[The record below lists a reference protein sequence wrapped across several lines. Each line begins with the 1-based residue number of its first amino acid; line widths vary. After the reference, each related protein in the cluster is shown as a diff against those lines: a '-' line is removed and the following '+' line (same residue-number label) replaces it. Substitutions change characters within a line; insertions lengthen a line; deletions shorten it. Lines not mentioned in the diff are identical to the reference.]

1 MNKLFEETVAGRM
14 RLARN
19 ISSAPSWVPKEG
31 VQVKTSQ
38 IVNGTI
44 MEDDANPYEGVPRPD
59 KSISTLWWLSVIPF
73 TSILGLDHFYLRSPW
88 TGVAK
93 LFTLGGFGLWWLW
106 DALQVSFE
114 KERVLDYGLSTP
126 FDSVTGIAQGM
137 IHDDHDKPSL
147 YEQQTSYGMW
157 FLATLFGFT
166 GIDSIMLGRSW
177 LGIRKLIIFVIMIS
191 VVVPMFT
198 TGGWSFLGIIVL
210 LIFNQE
216 IIGLFA
222 SWGSDVYTL
231 IAKTDSIMTT
241 GMPVPKVAYDAFAW
255 IKKLYVKSV
264 ETDGGM
270 VDVPLSAEL
279 RPTWNTLQEHYMFK
293 EGGISGDELR
303 ARFWIG
309 RVGES
314 ASLPKQSNDPPGN
327 PPITIAGRMIQI
339 MGEWIV
345 LAVKAIYYIFVPPA
359 AVAGLVAEAS
369 MRATQMATEI
379 AERKALEMAAK
390 ASRIQDLE
398 NLLPSGGIGGI
409 TKAAASGGI
418 GGIVKAASGGI
429 GGITKAAAS
438 GGIGGIVKA
447 ASGGI
452 ANAVPTLREMAGGAR
467 EEPLSTEAQIMGATV
482 IALIAGGSL
491 KGLVDYLMKE

>member
-1 MNKLFEETVAGRM
+1 
-14 RLARN
+14 
-19 ISSAPSWVPKEG
+19 
-31 VQVKTSQ
+31 
-38 IVNGTI
+38 
-44 MEDDANPYEGVPRPD
+44 
-59 KSISTLWWLSVIPF
+59 
-73 TSILGLDHFYLRSPW
+73 
-88 TGVAK
+88 
-93 LFTLGGFGLWWLW
+93 
-106 DALQVSFE
+106 
-114 KERVLDYGLSTP
+114 
-126 FDSVTGIAQGM
+126 
-137 IHDDHDKPSL
+137 
-147 YEQQTSYGMW
+147 
-157 FLATLFGFT
+157 
-166 GIDSIMLGRSW
+166 MLGRSW
-177 LGIRKLIIFVIMIS
+177 LGIRKLIIFVIIIS

-255 IKKLYVKSV
+255 IKRLYVKSV
-264 ETDGGM
+264 ETNYGKE
-270 VDVPLSAEL
+270 DVPLNGLKE
-279 RPTWNTLQEHYMFK
+279 TWNTLQEHYMFK
-293 EGGISGDELR
+293 LHGITPKELQ

-314 ASLPKQSNDPPGN
+314 ASLPEQSNDPPGN

-345 LAVKAIYYIFVPPA
+345 LAVKAVYWIFVPPA
-359 AVAGLVAEAS
+359 GPAGLVAEAS
-369 MRATQMATEI
+369 MRATQAATEL

-398 NLLPSGGIGGI
+398 NLLPSG
-409 TKAAASGGI
+409 S
-418 GGIVKAASGGI
+418 V
-429 GGITKAAAS
+429 
-438 GGIGGIVKA
+438 
-447 ASGGI
+447 
-452 ANAVPTLREMAGGAR
+452 ANMLPTARGGAR

>member
-1 MNKLFEETVAGRM
+1 MPTDMNKLFKETVAGRM

-19 ISSAPSWVPKEG
+19 ISSAPSWIPKKG
-31 VQVKTSQ
+31 VQVKTSH

-379 AERKALEMAAK
+379 AERKALELAAK

-398 NLLPSGGIGGI
+398 NLLP
-409 TKAAASGGI
+409 
-418 GGIVKAASGGI
+418 SGGI